1 MEDLILRRNILD
13 ILEKFCGVCKR
24 KNDLEAIVCIHCGA
38 VLEAHPIGTS
48 EISSTAE
55 VQTIVMGR
63 MGELI
68 ANEALIPDGN
78 IAMYLAGTA
87 DPIFLSSEN
96 EFVIGRK
103 VGEAVMESFVD
114 LAKWGGYQLG
124 LSKRHVT
131 IRRAESAYEVI
142 DLSSSNGTWLNDE
155 QLLPHKPYP
164 FASGSQLRL
173 AKMRLIVLY
182 RPVVHAKQ

>member
-1 MEDLILRRNILD
+1 MD
-13 ILEKFCGVCKR
+13 ILEKFCAVCKR
-24 KNDLEAIVCIHCGA
+24 KNEWEAVVCIHCGA
-38 VLEAHPIGTS
+38 SLEANPIGTS
-48 EISSTAE
+48 DISSTAE

-63 MGELI
+63 MGELL
-68 ANEALIPDGN
+68 ANETLIPDGS
-78 IAMYLAGTA
+78 IAMYLAGTS

-103 VGEAVMESFVD
+103 VGEETVESFLD

-131 IRRAESAYEVI
+131 IRRAENAYEVI

-155 QLLPHKPYP
+155 QLLPDKPYP

-173 AKMRLIVLY
+173 AKMRLFVLY
-182 RPVVHAKQ
+182 RPAVAAKQ

>member
-1 MEDLILRRNILD
+1 LEALVFRRNVLD

-24 KNDLEAIVCIHCGA
+24 KNEREAMVCVHCGA
-38 VLEAHPIGTS
+38 SLEANEIGTS

-55 VQTIVMGR
+55 VQTIVLGR
-63 MGELI
+63 MGELL
-68 ANEALIPDGN
+68 ANETLIPDGN
-78 IAMYLAGTA
+78 IAMYLAGTS
-87 DPIFLSSEN
+87 DPIFVSSEN

-103 VGEAVMESFVD
+103 VGEETPESFLD

-124 LSKRHVT
+124 LSKRHLT
-131 IRRAESAYEVI
+131 IRRVENAYEAI

-164 FASGSQLRL
+164 LASGSQLRL

-182 RPVVHAKQ
+182 RPAVGAKQ